1 VRFTPFAPLAS
12 RARTH
17 CSKLA
22 ALLSTLAVTSLT
34 VVLVPRSAGADQVAD
49 LTAQA
54 TVVSQELV
62 LDQLQIDAYQRW
74 YSLAS
79 EKVAA
84 ESKAIAQIGRSIG
97 HDEQLVKGDTNNV
110 RQLAIKSYMNGG
122 VGLSSADAVL
132 FVGNEER
139 AQMASEYGSIAI
151 GNIEAALNRLD
162 SDHLV
167 LQAHQTALQQKQ
179 IQDQATQM
187 HQAALLEQT
196 QSTQRQM
203 ESVQHE
209 VTGKLAVAI
218 AAQASAQAVAAAGAV
233 VDAQIGGKS
242 PQSADASGF
251 PSGPDPVLN
260 PYLQC
265 VAEAESHGNYGAVS
279 PDGLYMGAFQFSQ
292 PTWNMA
298 AKAAGRPYLIGLHP
312 NLATKADQDALAVA
326 LFALDGQ
333 QPWLGDRCRL

>member
-1 VRFTPFAPLAS
+1 
-12 RARTH
+12 
-17 CSKLA
+17 
-22 ALLSTLAVTSLT
+22 
-34 VVLVPRSAGADQVAD
+34 
-49 LTAQA
+49 
-54 TVVSQELV
+54 
-62 LDQLQIDAYQRW
+62 
-74 YSLAS
+74 
-79 EKVAA
+79 
-84 ESKAIAQIGRSIG
+84 
-97 HDEQLVKGDTNNV
+97 
-110 RQLAIKSYMNGG
+110 
-122 VGLSSADAVL
+122 
-132 FVGNEER
+132 
-139 AQMASEYGSIAI
+139 MASEYGSIAI

-298 AKAAGRPYLIGLHP
+298 AKAAGRPYLIGLRP
-312 NLATKADQDALAVA
+312 NLASKADQDTVAIALY
-326 LFALDGQ
+326 ALDGE